1 MHPKGTFRDAG
12 TDWLDFADARGFAHI
27 FAGTTNGPMMVHA
40 PVTRHGAALRF
51 HVSRGNRIA
60 PHLDGATVIAS
71 VSTVDGYISPSWY
84 ADPVDQ
90 VPTWN
95 FVTVEIEGVARS
107 LDDNAVT
114 EQLDA
119 LAARHEPR
127 VSPDKPWTRGKMD
140 DALFHRMLRGIV
152 GFELDVREIRETV
165 KLSQHRPADLAG
177 TVTGLRAAGHDA
189 LAEAMTQACTA
200 A

>member
-27 FAGTTNGPMMVHA
+27 FAGTTVGLMMVHA
-40 PVTRHGAALRF
+40 PVTRHGDALRF
-51 HVSRGNRIA
+51 HVSRANRIA
-60 PHLDGATVIAS
+60 PHLDGSTVIAS

-84 ADPVDQ
+84 ADPADQ

-95 FVTVEIEGVARS
+95 FVAVEIDGVARAI
-107 LDDNAVT
+107 DDDALT

-127 VSPDKPWTRGKMD
+127 VSPDKPWTRDKMG
-140 DALFHRMLRGIV
+140 DALFRRMLRGIV
-152 GFELDVREIRETV
+152 GFELDVRDIRETV

-189 LAEAMTQACTA
+189 LAEAMMLGATA
-200 A
+200 T